1 MESSP
6 RGRVVTVGD
15 SEDVIAKALRRRE
28 ELVAELRRLDDFLEL
43 YAELS
48 ASSLDELLSTVQAH
62 FASKAK
68 LAVESVPSRRRAEA
82 AEANDPSI
90 GMPQREF
97 TDLAKELLI
106 SAGRPLG
113 SHQLLTRFQ
122 EAGRHVGGT
131 EELRNLT
138 TKLWRARPEIIKVPG
153 AGYWPRDVACPAVR
167 YVPPS
172 AEPHLEHLRPTALQ
186 VMPERLSGTEH
197 RASVTPRNGAP
208 SWETSTGDDL
218 DDEIPF

>member
-1 MESSP
+1 M
-6 RGRVVTVGD
+6 GD
-15 SEDVIAKALRRRE
+15 GEEVIAKALRRRE
-28 ELVAELRRLDDFLEL
+28 ELTAELRRLNDFLKV

-48 ASSLDELLSTVQAH
+48 ASSLDELLGTVQAH
-62 FASKAK
+62 FADRAK
-68 LAVESVPSRRRAEA
+68 PAVESVPLRRRAA
-82 AEANDPSI
+82 PAEANDPSI

-97 TDLAKELLI
+97 TDLAKDLLI

-172 AEPHLEHLRPTALQ
+172 AG
-186 VMPERLSGTEH
+186 ERSEREQSAAVFFTTEGPVGEEVQ
-197 RASVTPRNGAP
+197 ASAISDSTEGA
-208 SWETSTGDDL
+208 WEKATCDL
-218 DDEIPF
+218 NDEIPF